1 MTAESILVLNG
12 PNLNLLGAREPE
24 IYGTETLADIEE
36 RIVQRARELGC
47 SVELRQENDEGQLIE
62 AVQSAPRR
70 FAGIVCNPGAYAHY
84 SYALADAITAA
95 GVPLV
100 EVHISNTFARED
112 FRKTSVTARAALG
125 LVAGLGTKG
134 YELALEA
141 LVSHIRAS
149 HPGEP
154 HLPDT

>member
-1 MTAESILVLNG
+1 MTGEAILVLNG
-12 PNLNLLGAREPE
+12 PNLNLLGSREPE
-24 IYGTETLADIEE
+24 IYGTQTLADVEE
-36 RIVQRARELGC
+36 RITRRAHELGC
-47 SVELRQENDEGQLIE
+47 TVELRQENDEGRLIE

-95 GVPLV
+95 GVPLI

-112 FRKTSVTARAALG
+112 FRRTSVTATAAIG

-141 LVSHIRAS
+141 ILSHIRDA
-149 HPGEP
+149 
-154 HLPDT
+154 